1 MILMRPVIALAAA
14 ALLTPGLAACS
25 GDAGAEGGGPS
36 VVASFY
42 PLQFVAQRVAGDH
55 AEVDSLTSPG
65 QEPHDLELTVQQ
77 TAEVADADV
86 VLTLTGFMP
95 SVDAAVEQDRP
106 EAVVDAADVLR
117 GEDPHFWLDPTRLA
131 TVAEETAD
139 ALAEADREHAEDYT
153 RNARSLVEDL
163 RALDRDYRT
172 GLAEC
177 EVDTVVVSHDAFGY
191 LDRYGLDVVG
201 VAGVSPDAEPS
212 PARLQELA
220 ELIERTGVTT
230 VFTETLVDP
239 AIART
244 LAEEVGVRTATLDPI
259 EGLTD
264 ETADMDYV
272 SLMESNLE
280 ELRTAGSCT

>member
-1 MILMRPVIALAAA
+1 MRPVIALAAA
-14 ALLTPGLAACS
+14 LLVPGLAACS
-25 GDAGAEGGGPS
+25 ADAGAEGDGPA

-42 PLQFVAQRVAGDH
+42 PLQYVAQRVAGDH
-55 AEVDSLTSPG
+55 AEVGSLTSPG
-65 QEPHDLELTVQQ
+65 QEPHDLELTVRQ
-77 TAEVADADV
+77 TAEVTDADV

-95 SVDAAVEQDRP
+95 SVDAAVEQDGP
-106 EAVVDAADVLR
+106 ETVVDAADVLR
-117 GEDPHFWLDPTRLA
+117 GDDPHFWLDPTRLA

-153 RNARSLVEDL
+153 RNARDLVEDL
-163 RALDRDYRT
+163 RALDADYRT

-201 VAGVSPDAEPS
+201 VAGISPDAEPS
-212 PARLQELA
+212 PSRLQELA
-220 ELIERTGVTT
+220 ALIERTGVTT

-239 AIART
+239 AIAQT

-264 ETADMDYV
+264 ETADMDYL
-272 SLMESNLE
+272 SLMRSNLE
-280 ELRTAGSCT
+280 ELRAAGTCT